1 MRVLGIFAGM
11 AVLLAL
17 MGIYGVMAYFVN
29 ERTREF
35 GIRVALGAQPSNVL
49 VLVAKTGLKLTL
61 IGVVAGAVV
70 ALGVTR
76 LIATF
81 LYGVAPTDPLT
92 FATVAATLI
101 AVALLAT
108 YIPAR
113 RATKVDP
120 ITALRY
126 E

>member
-1 MRVLGIFAGM
+1 
-11 AVLLAL
+11 
-17 MGIYGVMAYFVN
+17 
-29 ERTREF
+29 
-35 GIRVALGAQPSNVL
+35 